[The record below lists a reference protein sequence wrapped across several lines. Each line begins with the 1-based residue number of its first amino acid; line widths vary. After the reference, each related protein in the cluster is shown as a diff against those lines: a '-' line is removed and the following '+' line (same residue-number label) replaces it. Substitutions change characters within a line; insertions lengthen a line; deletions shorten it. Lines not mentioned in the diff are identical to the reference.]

1 MDTPSNTNNTDLRQ
15 LSLDALI
22 EKASTLTEALPFI
35 RKFAGTTVVVK
46 YGGAAMVDPELKK
59 LVIQDLAL
67 LWMVGIRVVIVHG
80 GGPEINNL
88 LKKMNLETKF
98 VDGHRVT
105 DQATLD
111 VAEMVLAGRV
121 NGDLTYD
128 LNRAGIKAVG
138 LSGKD
143 ANLLLAHKHLL
154 TSATTG
160 ALMDI
165 GFVGEIVKVDTSTI
179 DVFLKNEIMPVICP
193 IGVDENGQTY
203 NINADTAAACIAAAI
218 RADKF
223 ILLTDVEG
231 VMRDKNDK
239 SSLIEVMDSKEAKA
253 LIKDGIIAGGMIP
266 KVEAC
271 LDTMDKGVKET
282 HILDGRLPHSLLLEV
297 FTNRGI
303 GTLIKK

>member
-111 VAEMVLAGRV
+111 VE
-121 NGDLTYD
+121 
-128 LNRAGIKAVG
+128 
-138 LSGKD
+138 
-143 ANLLLAHKHLL
+143 
-154 TSATTG
+154 
-160 ALMDI
+160 
-165 GFVGEIVKVDTSTI
+165 
-179 DVFLKNEIMPVICP
+179 
-193 IGVDENGQTY
+193 
-203 NINADTAAACIAAAI
+203 
-218 RADKF
+218 
-223 ILLTDVEG
+223 
-231 VMRDKNDK
+231 
-239 SSLIEVMDSKEAKA
+239 
-253 LIKDGIIAGGMIP
+253 
-266 KVEAC
+266 
-271 LDTMDKGVKET
+271 
-282 HILDGRLPHSLLLEV
+282 
-297 FTNRGI
+297 
-303 GTLIKK
+303 